1 MNEYIR
7 SVRLRHHFK
16 DSTTCPK
23 FPKLVLKSNCIPPT
37 GPGWIEEPLRGI
49 RHQLAALHLNNRLK
63 YSCQFELKTL
73 LSLHNKSGVR
83 ILPTDKNLGPAIVS
97 DTWYVQEVERL
108 LKDTKFYRKVD
119 TIPFC
124 KMGETLTTILMR
136 CGKNLPDKI
145 ISYITQYVDCPNQEP
160 AHFKIFPKVHK
171 TSMVGRP
178 IVASTKYFTTPASQ
192 FVDSVLSPYIPCL
205 KSALKDSTE
214 LVKTLSEMIVDPEC
228 FLVTADTSSL
238 YTNLVPRSPSVQCY
252 SLCFFR
258 SMFPLHH

>member
-1 MNEYIR
+1 M
-7 SVRLRHHFK
+7 F
-16 DSTTCPK
+16 T
-23 FPKLVLKSNCIPPT
+23 KLVLKSNWIPPT
-37 GPGWIEEPLRGI
+37 GPAWIEEPLRGI
-49 RHQLAALHLNNRLK
+49 RHQLAALHLNNWPK
-63 YSCQFELKTL
+63 YSCNLSQFELKTL
-73 LSLHNKSGVR
+73 LSLHNKSGIR
-83 ILPTDKNLGPAIVS
+83 ILPTDKNLGPAIFS
-97 DTWYVQEVERL
+97 ETWYVQEVERL

-124 KMGETLTTILMR
+124 KMGETLTTILMHY
-136 CGKNLPDKI
+136 GKNLPDKI

-171 TSMVGRP
+171 TPMVGRP

-214 LVKTLSEMIVDPEC
+214 LVNTLSEMIIDPEC
-228 FLVTADTSSL
+228 FLVTADVSSL

-252 SLCFFR
+252 SLFFFQIHV
-258 SMFPLHH
+258 STTPIMWLPCD